1 MEDIR
6 EHIKAKLKDYGAEVT
21 DAPNLDQEHLFGLS
35 VRLMSRNL
43 AYFVLD
49 LENAYNIRFEEEDFE
64 NQRFYSIAGLA
75 ETVERK
81 MGASV

>member
-6 EHIKAKLKDYGAEVT
+6 EHIKARLKDYGAAVT
-21 DAPNLDQEHLFGLS
+21 DVPNLDQEHLFGLS
-35 VRLMSRNL
+35 VKLIPRNL

-49 LENAYNIRFEEEDFE
+49 LENEYNIRFEKEDFE
-64 NQRFYSIAGLA
+64 NQRFYSVAGLA

-81 MGASV
+81 MV